1 MLTDQT
7 PSMFVPALVF
17 MVLGT
22 ALCVVILLLS
32 YVVRAHRPQSLEKL
46 STYECGE
53 HSLGQ
58 AWAQF
63 NVRYY
68 IFVLAFVVFDVE
80 TVFIYPWAVSLKWF
94 KQHQMSGF
102 AFWDMMVFV
111 FVLGIGLY
119 YAYRKGAL
127 EWV

>member
-1 MLTDQT
+1 MQT
-7 PSMFVPALVF
+7 PTLFIPVAVFLIFGLV
-17 MVLGT
+17 M
-22 ALCVVILLLS
+22 CVVILLTS
-32 YVVRAHRPQSLEKL
+32 RMIRAHRPQGLEKL

-68 IFVLAFVVFDVE
+68 IFALAFVIFDVE
-80 TVFIYPWAVSLKWF
+80 TIFIYPWASSLHAF
-94 KQHQMSGF
+94 KQANMGAY
-102 AFWDMMVFV
+102 AFWDMMIFLV
-111 FVLGIGLY
+111 VLLVGLY